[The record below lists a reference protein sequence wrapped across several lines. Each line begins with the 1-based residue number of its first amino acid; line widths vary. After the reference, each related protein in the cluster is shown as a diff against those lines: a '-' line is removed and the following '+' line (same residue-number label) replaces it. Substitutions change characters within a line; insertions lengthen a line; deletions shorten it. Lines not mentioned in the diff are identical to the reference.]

1 MLIETTLHVHQNTLH
16 ELDRV
21 VSLIGESRNSIIKY
35 LIQRIM
41 YDNKRMIKTYAR
53 IKYQKRDLKGNWRRV
68 NVVFNE
74 YEYEYCQDLRKLFKM
89 SVSLILAYAV
99 SRYLNEIINKEK
111 STDNYWFC
119 NYILVRK
126 IIDNVICWQIYWG
139 IPPQPDIS

>member
-1 MLIETTLHVHQNTLH
+1 MLIETTLHVHKNILH

-21 VSLIGESRNSIIKY
+21 VSLLGESRNFIIKY

-53 IKYQKRDLKGNWRRV
+53 IKYQKRDLKENWRRV